1 IIFRLKRFHPDILI
15 VVFSSLAMYM
25 YNRMSVND
33 LLRLGVVNRTVC
45 RKMASGT
52 SDNQVKISLAAFDR
66 NFKLINSKTCP
77 VSGGELNP
85 ANVDSEI
92 EAFAQLGVSRGLD
105 SKEAHYLAN
114 LYGSNA
120 PKVFALAHSLEQAPG
135 LSLADTLSLH
145 YAIRN
150 ELALSPVDF
159 LLRRTNHMLF
169 MRDSL
174 DSIVE
179 PVL

>member
-1 IIFRLKRFHPDILI
+1 
-15 VVFSSLAMYM
+15 M
-25 YNRMSVND
+25 
-33 LLRLGVVNRTVC
+33 
-45 RKMASGT
+45 
-52 SDNQVKISLAAFDR
+52 
-66 NFKLINSKTCP
+66 
-77 VSGGELNP
+77 
-85 ANVDSEI
+85 
-92 EAFAQLGVSRGLD
+92 SRGLD

-145 YAIRN
+145 YAMRN

-179 PVL
+179 PVLDEMGRFYDWTEDEKATYRADVEAALANNDLAELKN

>member
-1 IIFRLKRFHPDILI
+1 MFLRCAAFKLADSRFNIFTRLFFREISFD
-15 VVFSSLAMYM
+15 S
-25 YNRMSVND
+25 R
-33 LLRLGVVNRTVC
+33 
-45 RKMASGT
+45 
-52 SDNQVKISLAAFDR
+52 NQV
-66 NFKLINSKTCP
+66 
-77 VSGGELNP
+77 
-85 ANVDSEI
+85 I

-135 LSLADTLSLH
+135 LSLSDTLSLH
-145 YAIRN
+145 YAMRN

-179 PVL
+179 PVLDEMGRFYDWSDEEKAAYRADVEAALANNDLAALKN

>member
-1 IIFRLKRFHPDILI
+1 MWTQKLKLC
-15 VVFSSLAMYM
+15 STW
-25 YNRMSVND
+25 SV
-33 LLRLGVVNRTVC
+33 TW
-45 RKMASGT
+45 
-52 SDNQVKISLAAFDR
+52 F
-66 NFKLINSKTCP
+66 
-77 VSGGELNP
+77 
-85 ANVDSEI
+85 
-92 EAFAQLGVSRGLD
+92 D
-105 SKEAHYLAN
+105 SKEAQYLAN

-145 YAIRN
+145 YAMRN

-179 PVL
+179 PVLDEMGRFYDWTEEEKSSLPCGC